1 MDALATIAVEIQA
14 TLAGVLVVALVTILQ
29 ILDLRRAKHT
39 HRQKIQEL
47 SESLAGGGI
56 KSSTVAG
63 YESTRRKKKYCLIS
77 TFSLILQFIFGLI
90 VFAFFSCWALYLI
103 NEGFTGSAIL
113 SGITA
118 LVGIIMPFVVWLGC
132 RRKSK
137 EMAQLIKKIESSPK
151 VQPVT
156 EKEPAIPAAA
166 LAEAGMEKAKPE
178 PIAAA
183 RTVVAEVQ
191 PDIAP
196 SPLQPAVHVPPAA
209 ETIVA
214 AVSEKADFSG
224 KIPEDSML
232 RRHYLTHIQ
241 ARKESRLPARPT
253 DSMLRR
259 HYDSLMA
266 IRQEETASKPAPA
279 PIQPIEPVIITEC
292 KAEVGAAVVNRES
305 VRKEGLPQDSMLRRH
320 YLATLRYT
328 LESGL
333 PPRPTDSILMRHFD
347 NWTNHFIETEVNKRL
362 HGQGA

>member
-14 TLAGVLVVALVTILQ
+14 TLAGVLVVALVTILE

-47 SESLAGGGI
+47 SESLAGGDI
-56 KSSTVAG
+56 KSSTLAG
-63 YESTRRKKKYCLIS
+63 YESTRYCLIS

-156 EKEPAIPAAA
+156 EKEQAIPAAA
-166 LAEAGMEKAKPE
+166 LAEAEMEKAKPE

-183 RTVVAEVQ
+183 KTVAEVQ

-196 SPLQPAVHVPPAA
+196 SPLKPSAHVPPVA
-209 ETIVA
+209 ETIAA
-214 AVSEKADFSG
+214 AVSEKADFSE

-241 ARKESRLPARPT
+241 ARTQSRLPGRPT

-266 IRQEETASKPAPA
+266 SLQGTTSKPAPA
-279 PIQPIEPVIITEC
+279 PIQPIEPVIITES
-292 KAEVGAAVVNRES
+292 KAEVGAAAVNRES
-305 VRKEGLPQDSMLRRH
+305 VKKEGLPQDSMLRRH

-333 PPRPTDSILMRHFD
+333 PPRPTDSILVRHFD

>member
-14 TLAGVLVVALVTILQ
+14 TLAGVLVVVLVTILE

-47 SESLAGGGI
+47 TESIASDHI
-56 KSSTVAG
+56 KSSTLPD
-63 YESTRRKKKYCLIS
+63 YESTRRKKKYRLIS
-77 TFSLILQFIFGLI
+77 TFSLVLQFIFGLV
-90 VFAFFSCWALYLI
+90 VFAIFSCWALYLI
-103 NEGFTGSAIL
+103 TAGYTGLAII

-132 RRKSK
+132 RLKNK
-137 EMAQLIKKIESSPK
+137 EMAQLIKKIESRPK

-156 EKEPAIPAAA
+156 EKAPLIPAAA
-166 LAEAGMEKAKPE
+166 LAGVEMEEAKPE
-178 PIAAA
+178 PIAVMKTA
-183 RTVVAEVQ
+183 AEVQ
-191 PDIAP
+191 P
-196 SPLQPAVHVPPAA
+196 VPEPPPVKAA
-209 ETIVA
+209 EPVPAIKSFTAGVY
-214 AVSEKADFSG
+214 EKADFSE

-266 IRQEETASKPAPA
+266 SLQETGSKPEPA
-279 PIQPIEPVIITEC
+279 PIQPIEPVII
-292 KAEVGAAVVNRES
+292 AESKDEAIAAVNRARVEG
-305 VRKEGLPQDSMLRRH
+305 EGLPQDSMLRRH

-347 NWTNHFIETEVNKRL
+347 NWTHCLIETEINKRL
-362 HGQGA
+362 QGLGA